1 MILYT
6 AFECHDCDVVKE
18 KISELN
24 IEIEIKEL
32 KTQEEI
38 IDSGLFA
45 FPVLLGEGEIIAYGL
60 DILSLKE
67 LNP

>member
-45 FPVLLGEGEIIAYGL
+45 FPALVGEGEIIAYGL